1 MSTEILHTLAALI
14 RQERDTLLAE
24 WRREVRQLAVAH
36 ALDVPTLNDHVPDL
50 IEELAEGLATHVE
63 GTMIGELKKN
73 SVTHGLDRLRIGF
86 DIEEVVAEYNALRG
100 VLQDLIE
107 RHGLSLRGPVNRTIN
122 RVIDTSIGLAVKTYA
137 TQKALEVQ
145 QRREEHLAF
154 VAHDLRSPLA
164 SIAMAAQLLART
176 VPDMTQN
183 EQAAALLE
191 TMHRNVSRLNSLVVK
206 VVQEKANLKGQVNDR
221 VERLDVNLRTLVDVL
236 VSDLL
241 PLAYASNLRLVNEVP
256 GELTASADA
265 DMLTLIF
272 QNLIS
277 NAIDYTP
284 NGSVTVGARKLE
296 ASASVE
302 CWVSDNGA
310 GIPADRLEKVFDKLE
325 TDPDKKS
332 GLGLGL
338 AIVKQFVEAH
348 GGQVAVESELGLGT
362 TFRFTIPDEAGVE
375 LKTTAK
381 TAPDKSFE
389 QAASQ

>member
-1 MSTEILHTLAALI
+1 MSTGNLHTLAALI
-14 RQERDTLLAE
+14 RRERVTLLAE
-24 WRREVRQLAVAH
+24 WRQEVRQLAVAH
-36 ALDVPTLNDHVPDL
+36 SLDVPTLNDHVPDL
-50 IEELAEGLATHVE
+50 LEELAEELAAHVE

-73 SVTHGLDRLRIGF
+73 SVIHGLDRLRIGF

-100 VLQDLIE
+100 VLQDLVE

-122 RVIDTSIGLAVKTYA
+122 RVIDMSIGLAVKTYA
-137 TQKALEVQ
+137 TQKALEIQ

-164 SIAMAAQLLART
+164 SIAMAAQLLARS
-176 VPDMTQN
+176 VPDIGRN

-191 TMHRNVSRLNSLVVK
+191 TMHRNVGRLNSLVVK
-206 VVQEKANLKGQVNDR
+206 VVQEKSNLKAQANDR
-221 VERLDVNLRTLVDVL
+221 VDRQEVDVRPLVEVL

-241 PLAYASNLRLVNEVP
+241 PLAYASNLSLSNEVP
-256 GELTASADA
+256 GGLTASADA

-284 NGSVTVGARKLE
+284 NGAVTIGARKIE
-296 ASASVE
+296 APAAVE

-325 TDPDKKS
+325 SDPSRRS
-332 GLGLGL
+332 GMGLGL
-338 AIVKQFVEAH
+338 AIVKQFVESH
-348 GGQVAVESELGLGT
+348 GGRVSVESELGRGS
-362 TFRFTIPDEAGVE
+362 TFRFTIPSGTE
-375 LKTTAK
+375 
-381 TAPDKSFE
+381 
-389 QAASQ
+389 